1 MFIIHDIKKF
11 TLASNVVFSS
21 NGVVFCVFASCW
33 IESKINMTKKL
44 KKFNNEICF
53 ALNDFIPETVR
64 NNNTFF
70 KQNVI
75 KNRYIFLTL

>member
-1 MFIIHDIKKF
+1 MLDRIKDKYDQKVKKKF
-11 TLASNVVFSS
+11 
-21 NGVVFCVFASCW
+21 
-33 IESKINMTKKL
+33 
-44 KKFNNEICF
+44 KKFYNEICF

-75 KNRYIFLTL
+75 KNRYIFLTLWICEIEG